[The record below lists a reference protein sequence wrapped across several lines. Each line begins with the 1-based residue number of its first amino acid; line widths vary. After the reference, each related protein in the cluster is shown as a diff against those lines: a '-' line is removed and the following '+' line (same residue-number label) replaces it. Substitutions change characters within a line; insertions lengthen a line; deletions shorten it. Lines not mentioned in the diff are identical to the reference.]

1 MAITK
6 ILTIGSASE
15 GIRSTHLK
23 NALLYIANE
32 EKTQKNAWVGGV
44 NCLPLAEAAYKQM
57 MQTKQYF
64 GKELGR
70 QGYHIIISF
79 EKGECRPDMAF
90 QIGAEFVE
98 RYLGED
104 YECVYA
110 VHDDKEHCHIHI
122 IFNSINLTD
131 GKKYHYNKG
140 DWKHIMQPITNDLC
154 KKYGL
159 GILPAEYSRE
169 KSNVS
174 RDEWNHDKSYNH
186 YILDNAW
193 YCLSVAEEEEHFV
206 WLMEQLGY
214 TVKVG
219 VHLAVWIPGM
229 KRYKRLDTL
238 DKAFVRK
245 NIPASIQKAHD
256 EDIRME
262 EITINPGPYYH
273 YGMYGYQETY
283 YGYLVRM
290 RKVEMDRFNYKMAR
304 FYKDCMLVEKI
315 QQRYS
320 FLVDNEIHSAEDIFA
335 KKFAM
340 QREIEEIS
348 KRQKEI
354 YRDNSLAKKKC
365 KSPDDIPE
373 YQRIHLENKKEL
385 AGLKERKRKLGRELR
400 IAQEILDEKGLS
412 VFEVLLEDGWKYQ
425 DYSEVPDRPEPP
437 EYPYRKKDLV
447 ETENGSIY
455 PLAENTEVK
464 SVEMETDFK
473 KMLSDELSDGSSSD
487 LFISTFIDDQKEKA
501 SMLTDVMSE
510 SLKEIAAVDESE
522 NMTEGPHYFS
532 DYYNTD
538 WLDQATMS
546 NADEPVKEQEDSP
559 QNEQEKIAFLPDAVR
574 YDGDKDFKKT
584 EHEGEKGKDKPKES
598 VGLPARYSDFMKLS
612 YEEKAECLC
621 KPGEDA
627 DNILYLLQ
635 EYAQSVG
642 HKFLYFDEL
651 MGETERIRKA
661 FDERNAK
668 GEAEQI
674 VDRLASR
681 GITSRTFMGTDS
693 RKIAACFNL
702 AEVSLNEVSKQFS
715 EVVRLI
721 GVRADQ
727 QELFQKF
734 MEIYDRV
741 SEIAD
746 RTKELDRQEKRW
758 SRDSRG
764 R

>member
-1 MAITK
+1 
-6 ILTIGSASE
+6 ASE

-23 NALLYIANE
+23 NALLYIVNE
-32 EKTQKNAWVGGV
+32 EKTKKNAWVGGV
-44 NCLPLAEAAYKQM
+44 NCLPLAEAAYEQM

-193 YCLSVAEEEEHFV
+193 YCLSVAEDEEHFV

-214 TVKVG
+214 TIKMG
-219 VHLAVWIPGM
+219 VHLAVWMPGM

-238 DKAFVRK
+238 DKAFARE

-262 EITINPGPYYH
+262 EITIDPGPYYH
-273 YGMYGYQETY
+273 YGIYGYQETY

-354 YRDNSLAKKKC
+354 YRDNSLAKKRC

-373 YQRIHLENKKEL
+373 YQRILLKNEKEL
-385 AGLKERKRKLGRELR
+385 AGLKKRKRKLGRELR
-400 IAQEILDEKGLS
+400 VAQEILDEKGLS
-412 VFEVLLEDGWKYQ
+412 AFEVLLEEGWKYK
-425 DYSEVPDRPEPP
+425 DYSKVPDRPEPP
-437 EYPYRKKDLV
+437 AYPYRKKDLV
-447 ETENGSIY
+447 ERENESIY
-455 PLAENTEVK
+455 HLAENTEEKPV
-464 SVEMETDFK
+464 VTETDFR
-473 KMLSDELSDGSSSD
+473 KMPSDESSSD

-501 SMLTDVMSE
+501 SMLTNGMSE
-510 SLKEIAAVDESE
+510 SSKEIAAVDE
-522 NMTEGPHYFS
+522 TEDMKEETHYFS
-532 DYYNTD
+532 DYYGTG
-538 WLDQATMS
+538 WLDQAAIS
-546 NADEPVKEQEDSP
+546 NADESVKEQEESL
-559 QNEQEKIAFLPDAVR
+559 QNEQEKIVFLPDAVQYDR
-574 YDGDKDFKKT
+574 YKDIKKAG
-584 EHEGEKGKDKPKES
+584 HGGEGKDEPKES
-598 VGLPARYSDFMKLS
+598 GGLPARYSEFMKLS
-612 YEEKAECLC
+612 YAEKAERLC

-642 HKFLYFDEL
+642 HKFPYFDEL
-651 MGETERIRKA
+651 MEEAERIREA
-661 FDERNAK
+661 FDERNVT
-668 GEAEQI
+668 GETEKI
-674 VDRLASR
+674 VDRLVSS
-681 GITSRTFMGTDS
+681 GITARNFMSTDS
-693 RKIAACFNL
+693 RKISACFDL
-702 AEVSLNEVSKQFS
+702 PEVSLNEVSKQFN
-715 EVVRLI
+715 EVVRRI
-721 GVRADQ
+721 GVRAEQ

-734 MEIYDRV
+734 MEVYDRI
-741 SEIAD
+741 SKTAD
-746 RTKELDRQEKRW
+746 RTKELDKQEKRW
-758 SRDSRG
+758 GRDSRG